1 MVHCLCGCRTVVA
14 HNSSNAQLAPSWHP
28 VGKTAW
34 SGTEVGSLS
43 SPREHLIQRL
53 LTVVLLLSVFAFS
66 AGAIMYLALRGRT
79 VEVPNVVGKSEEAA
93 AEELEDYGLRLQVKS
108 RAHNDKVPLN
118 VVSDQE
124 PAAGTIVKTGQL
136 VRVGL
141 SLGAPPSNKTT
152 SRSSNR

>member
-1 MVHCLCGCRTVVA
+1 
-14 HNSSNAQLAPSWHP
+14 
-28 VGKTAW
+28 
-34 SGTEVGSLS
+34 LS

-93 AEELEDYGLRLQVKS
+93 AEELEDYGLRMQIKS
-108 RAHNDKVPLN
+108 RTHNEKVPPN

-124 PAAGTIVKTGQL
+124 PAAGTVVKTGQL

-141 SLGAPPSNKTT
+141 SLGVPPGNKATN
-152 SRSSNR
+152 RSSAR